1 MNQHPW
7 SLVEQALACTH
18 VGAELIAIAD
28 LEQRGNLRWA
38 QNSLTTNGLTR
49 SLSLTLI
56 ALVPDTDGTKTAAQ
70 TYTNVDTD
78 DLQPMVNNLIERA
91 KHGEVSSVDSGVA
104 LAGQH
109 VDAAFAELAPVMD
122 PEVFTPLIQPLAQ
135 ALNRA
140 RAEHLTWSGY
150 AEANTDS
157 TWVGVS
163 SGARRVYH
171 QRAASIEITQRA
183 TRPDGVLV
191 SSWAGASA
199 NTFAELSIPAL
210 DNTLRQARQWSEV
223 DIDVAPGHYDV
234 ILTAEAVAD
243 LAIPA
248 IWEASARDAVE
259 GSSAFARPG
268 GGTKLEQTVMS
279 PKVSITSDPDHPEVS
294 TAPFVVEHSSG
305 PTSSVADNAQPLEAT
320 RWVDSGVLRH
330 LIGPRS
336 FQSTVEQTRPAIDNI
351 IIDSQGSG
359 TLADLIARTENGL
372 LITCLW
378 YIRDVDRQT
387 MLLTGLTR
395 DGVYVV
401 KDGKVVGA
409 ASNFRFNVSPL
420 DVFSNIVD
428 STHSTRTQP
437 REWGEYVQRVI
448 APAVLTTGFNLS
460 TRSDA
465 R

>member
-1 MNQHPW
+1 VNQHPS

-18 VGAELIAIAD
+18 EGAELIAISD

-49 SLSLTLI
+49 ALSLTLI
-56 ALVPDTDGTKTAAQ
+56 ALVQDTDGTKTAAQ
-70 TYTNVDTD
+70 TFTNIDTE
-78 DLQPMVNNLIERA
+78 DLQSMVNLLIDRA
-91 KHGEVSSVDSGVA
+91 KHGDVSTVDSGVA
-104 LAGQH
+104 LASDH
-109 VDAAFAELAPVMD
+109 VDTTFADLAPVMD
-122 PEVFTPLIQPLAQ
+122 PAVFTPLIQPLAQ

-140 RAEHLTWSGY
+140 RAADLTWSGY

-163 SGARRVYH
+163 SGARRVFH
-171 QRAASIEITQRA
+171 QSAASIEITQRA
-183 TRPDGVLV
+183 TRTDGLLV

-199 NTFAELSIPAL
+199 NTFAELSIPDL
-210 DNTLRQARQWSEV
+210 EHTLRQAREWSEV
-223 DIDVAPGHYDV
+223 DIEVKPGHYDV

-248 IWEASARDAVE
+248 LWEASARDAVE
-259 GSSAFARPG
+259 GSSAFAQPG
-268 GGTKLEQTVMS
+268 GGTKLGRPVMS
-279 PKVSITSDPDHPEVS
+279 PKISMTSDPGHPDVS

-305 PTSSVADNAQPLEAT
+305 PTSSVADNAQPLVAT
-320 RWVDSGVLRH
+320 QWIDSGVLRH

-336 FQSTVEQTRPAIDNI
+336 YQTTVEQTRQAIDNI

-359 TLADLIARTENGL
+359 SLADLIARTENGL

-401 KDGKVVGA
+401 KNGKVVGA

-428 STHSTRTQP
+428 STHSSRTQP

>member
-1 MNQHPW
+1 M
-7 SLVEQALACTH
+7 
-18 VGAELIAIAD
+18 
-28 LEQRGNLRWA
+28 
-38 QNSLTTNGLTR
+38 
-49 SLSLTLI
+49 
-56 ALVPDTDGTKTAAQ
+56 
-70 TYTNVDTD
+70 
-78 DLQPMVNNLIERA
+78 
-91 KHGEVSSVDSGVA
+91 
-104 LAGQH
+104 
-109 VDAAFAELAPVMD
+109 
-122 PEVFTPLIQPLAQ
+122 IQPLAQ

-140 RAEHLTWSGY
+140 RAEDLTWSGY

-163 SGARRVYH
+163 SGARRVFH
-171 QRAASIEITQRA
+171 QSAASIEITQRA
-183 TRPDGVLV
+183 TRTDGVLV

-199 NTFAELSIPAL
+199 NTFAELAIPDL
-210 DNTLRQARQWSEV
+210 EHTLRQAREWSEV
-223 DIDVAPGHYDV
+223 DIEVKPGHYDV

-248 IWEASARDAVE
+248 LWEASARDAVE
-259 GSSAFARPG
+259 GSSAFAQPG
-268 GGTKLEQTVMS
+268 GGTKLGQPVMS
-279 PKVSITSDPDHPEVS
+279 PKISIRSDPGHPEVS

-305 PTSSVADNAQPLEAT
+305 PTSSVADNAQPLVAT
-320 RWVDSGVLRH
+320 QWIDSGVLRH

-336 FQSTVEQTRPAIDNI
+336 YQTTVEQTRQVIDNI

-395 DGVYVV
+395 DGVYVI

-428 STHSTRTQP
+428 STHSSRTQP

-448 APAVLTTGFNLS
+448 APAVMTTGFNLS

>member
-1 MNQHPW
+1 VNQHPS
-7 SLVEQALACTH
+7 SLVEQALACAH
-18 VGAELIAIAD
+18 EGAELIAIAD

-49 SLSLTLI
+49 ALSLTLI
-56 ALVPDTDGTKTAAQ
+56 ALVQDTDGTKTAAQ
-70 TYTNVDTD
+70 TFTNIDTE
-78 DLQPMVNNLIERA
+78 DLQSMVNLLIDRA
-91 KHGEVSSVDSGVA
+91 KHGDVSTVDSGVA
-104 LAGQH
+104 LASDH
-109 VDAAFAELAPVMD
+109 VDATFADLAPVMD
-122 PEVFTPLIQPLAQ
+122 PAVFTPLIQPLAQ

-140 RAEHLTWSGY
+140 RAEDLTWSGY

-163 SGARRVYH
+163 SGARRVFH
-171 QRAASIEITQRA
+171 QNAASIEITQRA
-183 TRPDGVLV
+183 TRTDGVLV

-199 NTFAELSIPAL
+199 NTFAELSIPDL
-210 DNTLRQARQWSEV
+210 EHTVRQAREWSEL
-223 DIDVAPGHYDV
+223 DIEVEPGHYDV
-234 ILTAEAVAD
+234 ILTAAAVAD

-248 IWEASARDAVE
+248 LWEASARDAVE
-259 GSSAFARPG
+259 GSSAFAQPG
-268 GGTKLEQTVMS
+268 GGTKLGQPVMS
-279 PKVSITSDPDHPEVS
+279 PKISIRSDPGHPEVS

-305 PTSSVADNAQPLEAT
+305 PTSSVADNAQPLVAT
-320 RWVDSGVLRH
+320 QWIDSGVLRH

-336 FQSTVEQTRPAIDNI
+336 YQTTVEQTRPTIDNI

-359 TLADLIARTENGL
+359 TLADLISRTENGL

-420 DVFSNIVD
+420 DVLSNIVD
-428 STHSTRTQP
+428 STDSSRTQP
-437 REWGEYVQRVI
+437 REWGEYAQRVI
-448 APAVLTTGFNLS
+448 APAVMSTGFNLS

>member
-1 MNQHPW
+1 
-7 SLVEQALACTH
+7 
-18 VGAELIAIAD
+18 
-28 LEQRGNLRWA
+28 
-38 QNSLTTNGLTR
+38 LTR
-49 SLSLTLI
+49 ALSLTLI
-56 ALVPDTDGTKTAAQ
+56 ALVQDPGGTKTAAQ
-70 TYTNVDTD
+70 TFTNVDPD
-78 DLQPMVNNLIERA
+78 DLQSMINLLIDA
-91 KHGEVSSVDSGVA
+91 AHLAEVSSVDSGVE
-104 LAGQH
+104 LAGEH
-109 VDAAFAELAPVMD
+109 VDPTFAELAPVMD
-122 PEVFTPLIQPLAQ
+122 PEVFTSLIRPLAQ

-140 RAEHLTWSGY
+140 RAADLTWSGY

-163 SGARRVYH
+163 SGARRVHH
-171 QRAASIEITQRA
+171 QSAASIEITQRA
-183 TRPDGVLV
+183 TRTDGVLV
-191 SSWAGASA
+191 SSWAGASS
-199 NTFAELSIPAL
+199 NTFAELSIPDL
-210 DNTLRQARQWSEV
+210 ENTLHQAREWSEV
-223 DIDVAPGHYDV
+223 DIDVDPGHYDV

-248 IWEASARDAVE
+248 LWEASARDAVE
-259 GSSAFARPG
+259 GSSAFAQPG
-268 GGTKLEQTVMS
+268 GGTKLGQIVMS
-279 PKVSITSDPDHPEVS
+279 PTISISSDPDHPEVS

-320 RWVDSGVLRH
+320 QWIDKGALRH
-330 LIGPRS
+330 LIGPLS
-336 FQSTVEQTRPAIDNI
+336 YQTTVEQTRPAIDNI

-359 TLADLIARTENGL
+359 TLADLIARTKNGL

-428 STHSTRTQP
+428 STESSRTHP
-437 REWGEYVQRVI
+437 REWGEYAQRVI
-448 APAVLTTGFNLS
+448 APAVMTTGFNLS

>member
-1 MNQHPW
+1 MNQHP
-7 SLVEQALACTH
+7 STLVEQALACNH
-18 VGAELIAIAD
+18 AGAELIAIAD

-38 QNSLTTNGLTR
+38 QNSLTTNGMTR
-49 SLSLTLI
+49 ALSLTLI
-56 ALVPDTDGTKTAAQ
+56 ALVHDTDGTKTAAQ
-70 TYTNVDTD
+70 TFTNVDAHD
-78 DLQPMVNNLIERA
+78 MQSMVNVLIERA
-91 KHGEVSSVDSGVA
+91 KHGDVSTVDSGVA
-104 LAGQH
+104 LASDH
-109 VDAAFAELAPVMD
+109 VDATFDELAPVMD
-122 PEVFTPLIQPLAQ
+122 PEVFAPLIQPLAQ

-140 RAEHLTWSGY
+140 RAEDLTWSGY

-163 SGARRVYH
+163 SGARRVFH
-171 QRAASIEITQRA
+171 QSASSIEITQRA
-183 TRPDGVLV
+183 TRTDGVLV

-199 NTFAELSIPAL
+199 NTFAELAISDL
-210 DNTLRQARQWSEV
+210 EHTLRQAREWSEV
-223 DIDVAPGHYDV
+223 DIEVEPGHYDV

-248 IWEASARDAVE
+248 LWEASARDAVE
-259 GSSAFARPG
+259 GSSAFAQAG
-268 GGTKLEQTVMS
+268 GGTKLGQPVMS
-279 PKVSITSDPDHPEVS
+279 PKISIRSDPGHPEVS

-305 PTSSVADNAQPLEAT
+305 PTSSVADNAQPLVAT
-320 RWVDSGVLRH
+320 QWINSGVLHH

-336 FQSTVEQTRPAIDNI
+336 YQTTVEQTRQAIDNI

-401 KDGKVVGA
+401 TNGKVVGA

-428 STHSTRTQP
+428 STHSSRTQP

-448 APAVLTTGFNLS
+448 APAVMTTGFNLS

>member
-1 MNQHPW
+1 MNQHPS
-7 SLVEQALACTH
+7 SLVEQALACAH
-18 VGAELIAIAD
+18 EGAELIAIAD

-49 SLSLTLI
+49 ALSLTLI
-56 ALVPDTDGTKTAAQ
+56 ALVQDTDGTKTAAQ
-70 TYTNVDTD
+70 TFTNIDTE
-78 DLQPMVNNLIERA
+78 DLQSMVNLLIDRA
-91 KHGEVSSVDSGVA
+91 KHGDVSTVDSGVA
-104 LAGQH
+104 LASDH
-109 VDAAFAELAPVMD
+109 VDATFADLAPVMD
-122 PEVFTPLIQPLAQ
+122 PAVFTPLIQPLAQ

-140 RAEHLTWSGY
+140 RAEDLTWSGY

-163 SGARRVYH
+163 SGARRVFH
-171 QRAASIEITQRA
+171 QNAASIEITQRA
-183 TRPDGVLV
+183 TRTDGVLV

-199 NTFAELSIPAL
+199 NTFAELSIPDL
-210 DNTLRQARQWSEV
+210 EHTVRQAREWSEL
-223 DIDVAPGHYDV
+223 DIEVEPGHYDV
-234 ILTAEAVAD
+234 ILTAAAVAD

-248 IWEASARDAVE
+248 LWEASARDAVE
-259 GSSAFARPG
+259 GSSAFAQPG
-268 GGTKLEQTVMS
+268 GGTKLGQPVMS
-279 PKVSITSDPDHPEVS
+279 PKISIRSDPGHPEVS

-305 PTSSVADNAQPLEAT
+305 PTSSVADNAQPLVAT
-320 RWVDSGVLRH
+320 QWIDSGVLRH

-336 FQSTVEQTRPAIDNI
+336 YQTTVEQTRPTIDNI

-359 TLADLIARTENGL
+359 TLADLISRTENGL

-420 DVFSNIVD
+420 DVLSNIVD
-428 STHSTRTQP
+428 STDSSRTQP
-437 REWGEYVQRVI
+437 REWGEYAQRVI
-448 APAVLTTGFNLS
+448 APAVMSTGFNLS